1 MTNQLFREVL
11 DGRIPLPAKPSPPT
25 LADVFDSAWKNITDS
40 FQNVLEAFQPL
51 MESLQ
56 ESGLIAT
63 APPTDPREFA
73 LWNIKNRNTG
83 PALDN
88 LAKRGRV
95 THYKTK

>member
-11 DGRIPLPAKPSPPT
+11 EGRIPLPAKPKPPT
-25 LADVFDSAWKNITDS
+25 LAEAFESAWKNIAES

-51 MESLQ
+51 MKFA
-56 ESGLIAT
+56 LIAT
-63 APPTDPREFA
+63 APPTDPRELA
-73 LWNIKNRNTG
+73 LWNLNNRNTG
-83 PALDN
+83 PAPDN

>member
-11 DGRIPLPAKPSPPT
+11 DGRIPLPAKPKPPT
-25 LADVFDSAWKNITDS
+25 LAEAFESAWERLAES
-40 FQNVLEAFQPL
+40 FQAASKAFRPF
-51 MESLQ
+51 MKSLQ
-56 ESGLIAT
+56 DVGLIAT